1 MVATQQKI
9 AAKNKVAFWDLYNT
23 MGGENTMV
31 NWVEGDTVLAYKD
44 YMHVNEKGAKRI
56 ANLLFTK
63 LMASKKFY
71 EQYVQN

>member
-1 MVATQQKI
+1 
-9 AAKNKVAFWDLYNT
+9 
-23 MGGENTMV
+23 MV

-71 EQYVQN
+71 EQYAQN